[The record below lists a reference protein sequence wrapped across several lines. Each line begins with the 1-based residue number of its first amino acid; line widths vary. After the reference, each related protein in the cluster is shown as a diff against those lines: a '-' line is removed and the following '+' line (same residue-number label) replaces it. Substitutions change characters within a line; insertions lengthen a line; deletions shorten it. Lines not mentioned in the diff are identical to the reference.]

1 MHLSE
6 WSERLKFIQIGI
18 EGKSVG
24 KRISPLL
31 DRSISEVFPRNLVVL
46 TPTQRATEALSHL
59 EDEGVDFALIQDSP
73 DTILGVLD
81 RESISS
87 FVEASTRPVGD
98 LVVASLMSRNVCIE
112 PDSATLREVMER
124 MTLGSC
130 PCTVIV
136 DRIGQPVFIVS
147 PKAIIE
153 FFETAEAGG
162 GSPQVYARV
171 AAVG

>member
-6 WSERLKFIQIGI
+6 WSERLKFIQVGL
-18 EGKSVG
+18 EGKSVD
-24 KRISPLL
+24 KSIAPFL
-31 DRSISEVFPRNLVVL
+31 DQSVCDVFPRNLVIL
-46 TPTQRATEALSHL
+46 APTVKATEALRQL
-59 EDEGVDFALIQDSP
+59 EEEHVDFALIQESR

-81 RESISS
+81 RDSIEC
-87 FVEASTRPVGD
+87 FLEASTRPVSD

-136 DRIGQPVFIVS
+136 DRVGQPVFIVS

-153 FFETAEAGG
+153 FIEVTESGEE
-162 GSPQVYARV
+162 PEVYAH
-171 AAVG
+171 AALG